1 MPRFTYDA
9 VAPDGTQVTG
19 EDEASSLAAL
29 GIALLEKDL
38 ALQGAKEK
46 KSALQSVMQ
55 FEITRKKVPTKDLM
69 HFSRQLS
76 AFLKAGVSILDAIEV
91 IQEEMTNKVF
101 RKALDD
107 IVESV
112 RAGSTFS
119 GAARAHPEV
128 FPPVYLGMLESA
140 ELTGNLDSVLD
151 QLSDYLERDM
161 EARRKIMSALLYPG
175 IVAGMSVA
183 TVGILAGFVLPRFKD
198 FFASLDAKLPL
209 PTRMLLATTDLMT
222 RFWFVFPLLI
232 LALAVVGLL
241 SVRTEKGRAIRN
253 RMVLSLPVVG
263 DLVSH
268 SILERFCRVLSSMTQ
283 AGVPLPDAMTVTTD
297 GTNNVV
303 WKEKLVI
310 AREAMLRGEG
320 LAGPIA
326 ATGLFPATAR
336 QMLRVGEETGTLGD
350 QLEGAAVYFEREL
363 DYKVARFTGLFEP
376 AVIIFMGLV
385 VGFVAVAL
393 VSAMY
398 GIFRSVN
405 LS

>member
-1 MPRFTYDA
+1 MPKYAYEA

-19 EDEASSLAAL
+19 EDEASSMAAL
-29 GIALLEKDL
+29 GIALLEKHL

-69 HFSRQLS
+69 HFSRQLA
-76 AFLKAGVSILDAIEV
+76 AFLKAGVSILEAIEV
-91 IQEEMTNKVF
+91 IQEEMTNKRF
-101 RKALDD
+101 RAALDD

-119 GAARAHPEV
+119 GAARAHTEV

-151 QLSDYLERDM
+151 QLSGYLERDM

-175 IVAGMSVA
+175 VVAGMSVA

-209 PTRMLLATTDLMT
+209 PTRIMLSATGLMT

-232 LALAVVGLL
+232 VALAVVGIL
-241 SVRTEKGRAIRN
+241 SVRTDKGRAIRN
-253 RMVLSLPVVG
+253 RMVLSIPVVG

-268 SILERFCRVLSSMTQ
+268 SILERFCRVLSSMTK

-303 WKEKLVI
+303 WKEKLAV
-310 AREAMLRGEG
+310 ARESMLRGEG

-326 ATGLFPATAR
+326 ETGLFPATAR
-336 QMLRVGEETGTLGD
+336 QMLRVGEETGTLGE
-350 QLEGAAVYFEREL
+350 QLEGAAEYFEREL